1 MAGQA
6 GIKVICDGKITNLC
20 DFVYSYFLAEI
31 SWLSHHYV
39 MHTSHPRGICLL
51 INNVPK
57 LEVIEEKLKNLFK
70 FLSFDVVIKRRLQR
84 DEVYNL
90 AKKFAKKNHTHFDTF
105 VVIFLSVSDQCNKIS
120 CADGRNASL
129 EHFMEEFTASRC
141 PSLRGKPKLFFVQR
155 FRGTSST
162 VNDECSIFASGS
174 SAEKDAVWLPYIP
187 TSEEDSCPEEADFLV
202 VSVTSTYPADQP
214 NRQPESLFIQVK
226 DNSSFFTQGGGE
238 GCPRISRGITQFS
251 GGKDGGQSSLAEHNE
266 GLLKI
271 YCQ

>member
-1 MAGQA
+1 MAGQG
-6 GIKVICDGKITNLC
+6 GIKVICDGKFTNLF
-20 DFVYSYFLAEI
+20 DLAYSYFLAKI

-39 MHTSHPRGICLL
+39 MQTSRPRGICLL
-51 INNVPK
+51 INNVPT
-57 LEVIEEKLKNLFK
+57 LVVGEEKLKDLFE
-70 FLSFDVVIKRRLQR
+70 FLSFDVLIKRGLQR
-84 DEVYNL
+84 DEIYSL
-90 AKKFAKKNHTHFDTF
+90 AEEFAKKDHTHFDTF
-105 VVIFLSVSDQCNKIS
+105 VVIFMSFCGRCSEIS

-129 EHFMEEFTASRC
+129 EHIMEEFRASRC

-226 DNSSFFTQGGGE
+226 DKSSFFTQGGGE
-238 GCPRISRGITQFS
+238 GCLRIWRGITQFS

>member
-1 MAGQA
+1 
-6 GIKVICDGKITNLC
+6 
-20 DFVYSYFLAEI
+20 
-31 SWLSHHYV
+31 

-57 LEVIEEKLKNLFK
+57 LEVVEEKLKNLFK

-120 CADGRNASL
+120 CADDRNASL

-155 FRGTSST
+155 FRGTSSQ
-162 VNDECSIFASGS
+162 
-174 SAEKDAVWLPYIP
+174 AEALQKRMPCGCLAFLPVRKTAAPKKPTFWL
-187 TSEEDSCPEEADFLV
+187 CL
-202 VSVTSTYPADQP
+202 
-214 NRQPESLFIQVK
+214 
-226 DNSSFFTQGGGE
+226 
-238 GCPRISRGITQFS
+238 
-251 GGKDGGQSSLAEHNE
+251 
-266 GLLKI
+266 
-271 YCQ
+271 

>member
-57 LEVIEEKLKNLFK
+57 LVVVEEKLKNLFK

-90 AKKFAKKNHTHFDTF
+90 AKKFAKT
-105 VVIFLSVSDQCNKIS
+105 ICLFLTSAIKYLVLMVETRALSILWRSSQHQGVPPSGVNPSYFLFSV
-120 CADGRNASL
+120 L
-129 EHFMEEFTASRC
+129 EGHL
-141 PSLRGKPKLFFVQR
+141 LR
-155 FRGTSST
+155 ST
-162 VNDECSIFASGS
+162 M
-174 SAEKDAVWLPYIP
+174 SA
-187 TSEEDSCPEEADFLV
+187 
-202 VSVTSTYPADQP
+202 
-214 NRQPESLFIQVK
+214 
-226 DNSSFFTQGGGE
+226 
-238 GCPRISRGITQFS
+238 
-251 GGKDGGQSSLAEHNE
+251 QSSQAEALQIRMPC
-266 GLLKI
+266 GCLTFLPVRKTAAPKKPTFWL
-271 YCQ
+271 CL

>member
-39 MHTSHPRGICLL
+39 MHTSRPRGICLL
-51 INNVPK
+51 INNVPN
-57 LEVIEEKLKNLFK
+57 LVVVEEKLMNLFK
-70 FLSFDVVIKRRLQR
+70 FLSFNVVIKKRLQR
-84 DEVYNL
+84 DEVYDL
-90 AKKFAKKNHTHFDTF
+90 AKTFAKENHTDFDTF
-105 VVIFLSVSDQCNKIS
+105 VVIFLSVSDQRNKIS
-120 CADGRNASL
+120 CADDRNASL

-162 VNDECSIFASGS
+162 VNDECSSGS
-174 SAEKDAVWLPYIP
+174 SAEKDDVRLLSILY
-187 TSEEDSCPEEADFLV
+187 SESDSCPEEADFLV

-226 DNSSFFTQGGGE
+226 DKSSFFTQGGGE
-238 GCPRISRGITQFS
+238 GCLRIWRGITQPKPSFPPPLPS
-251 GGKDGGQSSLAEHNE
+251 GR
-266 GLLKI
+266 
-271 YCQ
+271 

>member
-57 LEVIEEKLKNLFK
+57 LEVVEEKLKNLFK

-120 CADGRNASL
+120 CADGRN
-129 EHFMEEFTASRC
+129 H
-141 PSLRGKPKLFFVQR
+141 GGVH
-155 FRGTSST
+155 
-162 VNDECSIFASGS
+162 SI
-174 SAEKDAVWLPYIP
+174 
-187 TSEEDSCPEEADFLV
+187 
-202 VSVTSTYPADQP
+202 
-214 NRQPESLFIQVK
+214 
-226 DNSSFFTQGGGE
+226 
-238 GCPRISRGITQFS
+238 
-251 GGKDGGQSSLAEHNE
+251 
-266 GLLKI
+266 
-271 YCQ
+271 

>member
-1 MAGQA
+1 MAGQT

-57 LEVIEEKLKNLFK
+57 LVVVEEKLKNLFK

-129 EHFMEEFTASRC
+129 EDFMEEFTASRC

-162 VNDECSIFASGS
+162 
-174 SAEKDAVWLPYIP
+174 AEKDAVWLPCIP
-187 TSEEDSCPEEADFLV
+187 TSEKDSCPEEADFLV

-226 DNSSFFTQGGGE
+226 DKS
-238 GCPRISRGITQFS
+238 
-251 GGKDGGQSSLAEHNE
+251 
-266 GLLKI
+266 
-271 YCQ
+271 

>member
-57 LEVIEEKLKNLFK
+57 LEVVEEKLKNLFK

-84 DEVYNL
+84 DEVFNL

-155 FRGTSST
+155 FRGTSSR
-162 VNDECSIFASGS
+162 VNNECLFFESGS
-174 SAEKDAVWLPYIP
+174 FAEKDAMRMPCIP
-187 TSEEDSCPEEADFLV
+187 ASERDSCPEEADFLLV
-202 VSVTSTYPADQP
+202 GVTSTYPVDQP
-214 NRQPESLFIQVK
+214 IREPESLFIQVK
-226 DNSSFFTQGGGE
+226 DQSSFVTQGGEE
-238 GCPRISRGITQFS
+238 GRLRILRGITYFL
-251 GGKDGGQSSLAEHNE
+251 GGKDGGQSSLTGQNE

-271 YCQ
+271 NCQ